1 MNFLASQAH
10 LQQLDSDKLTK
21 LWLKSN
27 QLEPMLNTLGKTQR
41 SLLRL
46 MLKAKEGTTIDA
58 IVKQVQIT
66 KTAVYQHIN
75 TLEKLGY
82 IKKFT
87 QQKTQGRPGQRY
99 VLSEDGI
106 HLFPKQYSW
115 FSGVLL
121 QRLKQSI
128 GDEELESMMRDMG
141 NLVAEE
147 FQHQV
152 NQNNEAEKLKN
163 ISDLMNN
170 LGYESTVSSEQEQMI
185 SACNCVYH
193 DLAKEIPEVCSFDLA
208 LLTRLSG
215 QEIEHQ
221 ECMVRGGNCC
231 RFCFGKP
238 VDKSSTKI

>member
-1 MNFLASQAH
+1 MRQ
-10 LQQLDSDKLTK
+10 
-21 LWLKSN
+21 WLNNN
-27 QLEPMLNTLGKTQR
+27 QLELMLNTLGKTQR

-58 IVKQVQIT
+58 IVKHLQIT

-75 TLEKLGY
+75 SLEKLGY

-87 QQKTQGRPGQRY
+87 QEKTQGRPGQRY

-115 FSGVLL
+115 FSGILL
-121 QRLKQSI
+121 QKLKQSI
-128 GDEELESMMRDMG
+128 GDAELESMMRELG
-141 NLVAEE
+141 NQVGEGL
-147 FQHQV
+147 HQEV
-152 NQNNEAEKLKN
+152 NQHSPQQKIQS
-163 ISDLMNN
+163 ISDLMNTI
-170 LGYESTVSSEQEQMI
+170 GYESTVSSEQEQVI

-208 LLTRLSG
+208 LLSRLSG
-215 QEIEHQ
+215 QDIEHQ

-231 RFCFGKP
+231 RFLFGKP
-238 VDKSSTKI
+238 FDKSETTT